1 MATKEQERKALE
13 QIKKIVEGLGENS
26 HIGTAFE
33 GCFEIAEDNIKNDFA
48 CSMKQEKEM
57 AEKQFVE
64 AKDIIKCREQELADR
79 EKEVLE
85 LRKTADMLNSMR
97 NELLERLRST
107 EEAGS
112 KIVDERSALS
122 IKCKKQEE
130 EIIRLKAKLYDLITK

>member
-1 MATKEQERKALE
+1 MTTKEQERKALE

-26 HIGTAFE
+26 YIGTAFE

-48 CSMKQEKEM
+48 CSMKQAKEM
-57 AEKQFVE
+57 AEKQFID

-79 EKEVLE
+79 EKEVRE
-85 LRKTADMLNSMR
+85 LRDSLEHQTDYTK
-97 NELLERLRST
+97 ELLERLRST

-112 KIVDERSALS
+112 KIVDERTALS
-122 IKCKKQEE
+122 IKCKEQEE

>member
-26 HIGTAFE
+26 YIGTAFE

-48 CSMKQEKEM
+48 CSMKQAKEM

-79 EKEVLE
+79 EKEVRE

-97 NELLERLRST
+97 NELLERLHST

-122 IKCKKQEE
+122 IKCKEQEE

>member
-26 HIGTAFE
+26 YIGTAFE

-48 CSMKQEKEM
+48 CSMKQAKEM

-79 EKEVLE
+79 EKEVRE

-97 NELLERLRST
+97 NELLERLRIA

-122 IKCKKQEE
+122 IKCKEQEE

>member
-1 MATKEQERKALE
+1 MTTKEQERKALE

-26 HIGTAFE
+26 YIGTAFE
-33 GCFEIAEDNIKNDFA
+33 GCFEIAESNIDNDYS
-48 CSMKQEKEM
+48 CSMKQRVDYTNE
-57 AEKQFVE
+57 QLSE

-79 EKEVLE
+79 EKEVRE

-122 IKCKKQEE
+122 IKCKEQEE

>member
-1 MATKEQERKALE
+1 MTTKEQERKALE

-26 HIGTAFE
+26 YIGTAFE

-48 CSMKQEKEM
+48 CSMKQAKEM
-57 AEKQFVE
+57 AEKQFID

-79 EKEVLE
+79 EKEVRE
-85 LRKTADMLNSMR
+85 LRDSLEHQTDYTK
-97 NELLERLRST
+97 ELLERLRST

-122 IKCKKQEE
+122 IKCKEQEE

>member
-1 MATKEQERKALE
+1 MTTKEQERKALE

-26 HIGTAFE
+26 YIGTAFE

-48 CSMKQEKEM
+48 CSMKQAKEM
-57 AEKQFVE
+57 AEKQFID

-79 EKEVLE
+79 EKEVRE
-85 LRKTADMLNSMR
+85 LRKSADMLNSMR
-97 NELLERLRST
+97 NELLERLHSA

-122 IKCKKQEE
+122 IKCKEQEE

>member
-1 MATKEQERKALE
+1 MTTKEQERKALE

-26 HIGTAFE
+26 YIGTAFE

-48 CSMKQEKEM
+48 CSMKQAKEM
-57 AEKQFVE
+57 AEKQFID

-79 EKEVLE
+79 EKEVRE
-85 LRKTADMLNSMR
+85 LRDSLEHQTDYTK
-97 NELLERLRST
+97 ELLERLRST

-112 KIVDERSALS
+112 KIVDERPALS
-122 IKCKKQEE
+122 IKCKEQEE

>member
-1 MATKEQERKALE
+1 MATKEQERKALAE
-13 QIKKIVEGLGENS
+13 IEKIVLGLGVGS
-26 HIGTAFE
+26 YIATAFE
-33 GCFEIAEDNIKNDFA
+33 GCFEIARDNITNDFA
-48 CSMKQEKEM
+48 CSMKQAKEM
-57 AEKQFVE
+57 AEEQFAE

-79 EKEVLE
+79 EKEVRE

-107 EEAGS
+107 EEAGC

-122 IKCKKQEE
+122 IKCKEQEE